1 MALETELFERVGKTE
16 GAEKI
21 INVKMFQA
29 EESPKICNFLQKHL
43 STFRRR
49 KINFSPQLLDILDA
63 KKSPGK
69 GSKEIVQRF

>member
-29 EESPKICNFLQKHL
+29 EESPK
-43 STFRRR
+43 T
-49 KINFSPQLLDILDA
+49 
-63 KKSPGK
+63 
-69 GSKEIVQRF
+69 